1 MFKREFLYFQD
12 KLFIIKKILRE
23 STLPNIEVWKEHL
36 NADTVLRK
44 DGGLYFLELV
54 PDLEII
60 EESKIIKQ

>member
-12 KLFIIKKILRE
+12 KLFIIKRVLRE
-23 STLPNIEVWKEHL
+23 EPDINIEVWKEHL

-44 DGGLYFLELV
+44 EGSLYFLEEV

-60 EESKIIKQ
+60 EDPEIINQ